1 MSKKKS
7 KRPIY
12 TFEDD
17 LRESLKN
24 PGFKKA
30 WEESEAE
37 YLLAKKIIDKRL
49 KKKMS
54 QRALAKKLK
63 TSQAAISRIET
74 MQANP
79 SFSFLKRLAQA
90 LDSQLSIQFT

>member
-1 MSKKKS
+1 MNKKK
-7 KRPIY
+7 RLIY

-17 LRESLKN
+17 LRDSLKD

-30 WEESEAE
+30 WQESETE
-37 YLLAKKIIDKRL
+37 YLLAKKIIDQRL
-49 KKKMS
+49 KKNMS
-54 QRALAKKLK
+54 QRSLAKKLK

-79 SFSFLKRLAQA
+79 TLSFLKGIARA
-90 LDSQLSIQFT
+90 LDSQLSIQFL